1 MEIPSR
7 HRSPPG
13 GLPSMPSIFIGGSSP
28 PRGRGGFGIPSS
40 RPGFSNFSPPL
51 STSIPMS
58 IPNSRN
64 FNEPPPPLPPP
75 RFVPIDGPTGD
86 HPQYPEPYTRHNP
99 SMSAGSGYGSMVES
113 VKREPGRWPPIK
125 AERDEGY
132 GSFSSMASSS
142 RSQNSIPSRFGP
154 QADRL
159 PWKPSVD
166 AYDNAQ
172 LSKLN
177 SHRSLNN
184 RSPTQRPNIGSSLG
198 DSLRHSTTPAPER
211 LQMLK
216 PLSLPTRTKQQPML
230 ESPSRF
236 TETPLTSAASP
247 RSTPFTPLDHRSPM
261 DGGMDF
267 ERSPVPRGRRT
278 DSMSVPDDSTVSTQG
293 SYEMTAEDTDF
304 PMEETTRLRGFHIGA
319 ADHQGV
325 RPKRKASSP
334 PGGDEP
340 YSIPSSNDMLR
351 RREGGASRGSPTPR
365 LTMLPHG
372 SSMSSVGGRSGS
384 MVSNLSLQVS
394 SLSSQGMFNGAGR
407 LSPGGMSAGGLSPTD
422 QSSCGSPFGTP
433 MSLTASP
440 RSSISRTTPHNRTL
454 SDQNRQPLA
463 SPHKLSEVVA
473 KPSTAVSK
481 IKGFYMC
488 ECCPKKPKKFETKED
503 LSAHELEKQYECS
516 FCGNRFKNKNE
527 AERHQNSLHVRRHSW
542 SCSALSGWDR
552 TFHES
557 TTQPGRADVC
567 GYCGKEFAR
576 SGPPGS
582 ASGAQGAAAGN
593 AWVATEQDW
602 EERHRHLTDAHKYRE
617 CNASKKFYRA
627 DHFRQHLKHSHAGT
641 SGKWTNMLENAC
653 MIEEE
658 PPVPMVR

>member
-1 MEIPSR
+1 
-7 HRSPPG
+7 
-13 GLPSMPSIFIGGSSP
+13 
-28 PRGRGGFGIPSS
+28 
-40 RPGFSNFSPPL
+40 
-51 STSIPMS
+51 MS

-64 FNEPPPPLPPP
+64 FDEPPPPLPPP

-99 SMSAGSGYGSMVES
+99 SMSAGSGYGSMAES

-184 RSPTQRPNIGSSLG
+184 RSPTQRPNFGSSLG

-267 ERSPVPRGRRT
+267 ERSPVPRVRRT

-293 SYEMTAEDTDF
+293 SYEMIAEDTDF
-304 PMEETTRLRGFHIGA
+304 PMEETTRLRGFHIDA

-365 LTMLPHG
+365 LSMLPHG

-463 SPHKLSEVVA
+463 SPRKLSEVVA

-503 LSAHELEKQYECS
+503 LRYVGHLLATCLWCLCFTNSNLCFHSLPSSAHELEKQYECS

-557 TTQPGRADVC
+557 TTQPGQADVC